1 MRQSMEVFNKICDYL
16 KEQGVEYVHKEHE
29 ATLTSQD
36 SARVRGDA
44 LASGAK
50 AILYKVQDEFYLF
63 VLAADQRLDT
73 KLIKQ
78 HFKHQG
84 LKAKKTRFASAD
96 ELKEMTGL
104 LPGSVPPFG
113 RPILDFQLFVDP
125 SLLENKL
132 IAFNAGSLTN
142 SLSMSLDDYMKVCNA
157 TVFDFTKEITE
168 S

>member
-1 MRQSMEVFNKICDYL
+1 MEVFNKICALLD
-16 KEQGVEYVHKEHE
+16 EYEVTYIHKEHE
-29 ATLTSQD
+29 ETLTSEE
-36 SARVRGDA
+36 SAKVRGDD

-50 AILYKVQDEFYLF
+50 AILYKVQDQFYIF

-78 HFKHQG
+78 YFKHQG
-84 LKAKKTRFASAD
+84 LKAKKTRFATAD

-104 LPGSVPPFG
+104 VPGSVPPFG
-113 RPILDFQLFVDP
+113 RPILDFPLYVDP
-125 SLLENKL
+125 SLLENKF

-142 SLSMSLDDYMKVCNA
+142 SLSMSLDDYMKICDA
-157 TVFDFTKEITE
+157 KVFDFTKEATA